1 MGTRW
6 DKLRSKEFSMKKI
19 VLIFGTRPEAIKM
32 CPLVNELKHR
42 DSLDIKVCVTAQHR
56 QMLDQVLAAFNI
68 TPDYDLNIMKE
79 RQSLFDITASILNN
93 IRNVLEKEYPDLVL
107 VHGDTSTT
115 FVAALACYYMQ
126 IPVGHVEA
134 GLRTYNI
141 HSPYPEEFNR
151 QAVGIVSAFH
161 FAPTSLAA
169 RNLINE
175 GKKKETIY
183 ITGNTVIDAMGQT
196 VRSDYTH
203 PELEWVGNDKLI
215 FITAHRRENLGAPM
229 HHMFRAIRRVLD
241 EHPDCKAVYPIHMNP
256 MVREAA
262 KKELGGCDRIHLI
275 EPIEVFD
282 CHNFEARSFLC
293 LTDSGGIQE
302 ECPSYGVPVLVM
314 RDTTER
320 PEGVD
325 AGVLKLV
332 GTDEET
338 IYTEFTRLLDDK
350 EEYEKMAH
358 AANPYGDGKAS
369 KRIADIITTGFYE
382 PFETVT
388 I

>member
-1 MGTRW
+1 
-6 DKLRSKEFSMKKI
+6 
-19 VLIFGTRPEAIKM
+19 
-32 CPLVNELKHR
+32 
-42 DSLDIKVCVTAQHR
+42 
-56 QMLDQVLAAFNI
+56 
-68 TPDYDLNIMKE
+68 
-79 RQSLFDITASILNN
+79 
-93 IRNVLEKEYPDLVL
+93 
-107 VHGDTSTT
+107 
-115 FVAALACYYMQ
+115 
-126 IPVGHVEA
+126 
-134 GLRTYNI
+134 
-141 HSPYPEEFNR
+141 
-151 QAVGIVSAFH
+151 
-161 FAPTSLAA
+161 
-169 RNLINE
+169 
-175 GKKKETIY
+175 
-183 ITGNTVIDAMGQT
+183 
-196 VRSDYTH
+196 
-203 PELEWVGNDKLI
+203 
-215 FITAHRRENLGAPM
+215 
-229 HHMFRAIRRVLD
+229 
-241 EHPDCKAVYPIHMNP
+241 